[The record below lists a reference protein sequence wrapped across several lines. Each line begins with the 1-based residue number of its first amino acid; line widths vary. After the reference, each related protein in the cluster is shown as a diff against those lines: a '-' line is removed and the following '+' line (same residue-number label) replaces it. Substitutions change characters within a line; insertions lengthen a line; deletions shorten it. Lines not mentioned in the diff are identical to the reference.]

1 MLKFDAVIL
10 AGGQSLRMGQDK
22 GLLVLPLANSGQGMN
37 PVTMVE
43 SVALVLNLA
52 ENLWVSSNDL
62 DGHYSNLGFTTV
74 RDLLHEEIGPLAGP
88 LLGILTG
95 LQTAKSDWVLFS
107 PCDTPQLPKN
117 YSQLMTD
124 SASQHYS
131 YANVAS
137 DGERRQN
144 LHLLLHT
151 SLQENLLMYMLAGGR
166 KPYKWLD
173 KIKAQEVDF
182 SEFKAGFKNINS
194 LSDI

>member
-1 MLKFDAVIL
+1 MKFDAVIL

-22 GLLVLPLANSGQGMN
+22 GLFVLPLEASDQGIN
-37 PVTMVE
+37 PITMVE
-43 SVALVLNLA
+43 SVALVLNKA
-52 ENLWVSSNDL
+52 ENLWVNSNEYEAQ
-62 DGHYSNLGFTTV
+62 YSNLGFATLP
-74 RDLLHEEIGPLAGP
+74 DIFHNDIGPLAGP

-95 LQTAKSDWVLFS
+95 LQAAKSDWVLFS
-107 PCDTPQLPKN
+107 PCDTPHLPEN
-117 YSQLMTD
+117 YSQLMTS

-182 SEFKAGFKNINS
+182 SDFKAGFKNINS
-194 LSDI
+194 FEDI

>member
-22 GLLVLPLANSGQGMN
+22 GLLVLPLEASEQGIN
-37 PVTMVE
+37 AITMVE
-43 SVALVLNLA
+43 SVALVLSQA
-52 ENLWVSSNDL
+52 ENLWVNSNDNETE
-62 DGHYSNLGFTTV
+62 YSNLGFVTV
-74 RDLLHEEIGPLAGP
+74 SDVLHHDIGPLAGP

-107 PCDTPQLPKN
+107 PCDTPDLPKN
-117 YSQLMTD
+117 YATLMTEF
-124 SASQHYS
+124 ASKHYS
-131 YANVAS
+131 YANVAF

-166 KPYKWLD
+166 KPYKWLE

-194 LSDI
+194 LADI